1 MAFASQPASNPLWI
15 CVWRNQP
22 NVDATNVGNFQ
33 DKLIEIV
40 RYLIGFGDN
49 KLLLDEEIYGGF
61 LLQ

>member
-1 MAFASQPASNPLWI
+1 
-15 CVWRNQP
+15 
-22 NVDATNVGNFQ
+22 VGNFQ